1 MRMKKLV
8 LGMATAFMLMLGSIS
23 PVLAYEYDGVDTS
36 EMTQEELWAAQEKHL
51 QERIETSEAMQRTKK
66 TVDTMFQVIPVL
78 MVIMVGGTVICS
90 IYNAFST
97 SHISDDMSEW
107 SNSSS
112 KYDYNNYD
120 QRDYEQAVEE
130 QVKVHASVHKQEKEI
145 KKNSNL
151 FDDDYLI

>member
-1 MRMKKLV
+1 
-8 LGMATAFMLMLGSIS
+8 
-23 PVLAYEYDGVDTS
+23 
-36 EMTQEELWAAQEKHL
+36 
-51 QERIETSEAMQRTKK
+51 
-66 TVDTMFQVIPVL
+66 MFQVIPVL

-130 QVKVHASVHKQEKEI
+130 QIKVHASVHKQEKEI
-145 KKNSNL
+145 KKNNNL
-151 FDDDYLI
+151 FDDDYFNEKYIENHLEHNVIGGEKNEFKYG

>member
-8 LGMATAFMLMLGSIS
+8 LGMATVFMLMLGSVS

-51 QERIETSEAMQRTKK
+51 QERMEASEDMQKTKK
-66 TVDTMFQVIPVL
+66 TVDTMFQVFPVL

-112 KYDYNNYD
+112 KDDYNNYD

-130 QVKVHASVHKQEKEI
+130 QIKVHASVHKQEKEI

>member
-1 MRMKKLV
+1 
-8 LGMATAFMLMLGSIS
+8 
-23 PVLAYEYDGVDTS
+23 
-36 EMTQEELWAAQEKHL
+36 MTQEELWAAQEKHL
-51 QERIETSEAMQRTKK
+51 QERTEASEDMQRTKK
-66 TVDTMFQVIPVL
+66 TVDTMFQVFPVL

-112 KYDYNNYD
+112 KYDCNNYD

-145 KKNSNL
+145 KKNNNL

>member
-51 QERIETSEAMQRTKK
+51 QERIETSEDMQRTKK

-112 KYDYNNYD
+112 KYD
-120 QRDYEQAVEE
+120 
-130 QVKVHASVHKQEKEI
+130 
-145 KKNSNL
+145 
-151 FDDDYLI
+151 

>member
-8 LGMATAFMLMLGSIS
+8 LGMAVAFMLMLGSVS

-51 QERIETSEAMQRTKK
+51 QERIEASEDMQRTKK

-78 MVIMVGGTVICS
+78 MVVMVGGTVICS

-97 SHISDDMSEW
+97 NHISDDMSEW

-112 KYDYNNYD
+112 K
-120 QRDYEQAVEE
+120 
-130 QVKVHASVHKQEKEI
+130 
-145 KKNSNL
+145 
-151 FDDDYLI
+151 